1 MVREEEKHLIRQCV
15 DALRE
20 GIPGFKSRR
29 PQMEMIAAVANTL
42 SRCRAEDEQ
51 AGNGDHLAIVE
62 AGTGTGKS
70 FGALVPALVMA
81 KSRQKR
87 LVVSSSTVALQHQYA
102 EKDAPSLQRLVP
114 IPFTFAVAKGRRR
127 YACTA
132 KLQAEGKLAGQGGLD
147 LAGERGPGG
156 AEDAPRRVA
165 VMREL
170 LASFDAGR
178 WSGDRDELPLPVVDE
193 VWDRVTT
200 DRQGCAGSKCPEF
213 ARCPF
218 QAARQRVKEADLVIA
233 NHDLVL
239 SAIDMEGASV
249 LPPPQETI
257 YVFDEAHSLAA
268 KAVEHFSARHALRG
282 AIDWLE
288 GACNAVRD
296 AVLGLRLDEQLIRD
310 SRASAERIERALR
323 DLHQRIHATN
333 GFEEKRARRFK
344 SGPLPDWCET
354 AGGQV
359 LAAGEEF
366 QKTFASL
373 REHVLEKAPSVGT
386 LATQVLSVLG
396 FYVVRLDNLVDT
408 WHLMLAEQPED
419 APPIA
424 RWIERHD
431 EGGRPDDYLVCAS
444 PISGGDN
451 LRKLLWNRASGAV
464 VMSATLTSCGT
475 FDLFLRQSG
484 LGCFD
489 SPAFLRVES
498 PFDFRKNAQLVV
510 PAMRTEPTAAEQH
523 TREVSDRLPA
533 LVETLG
539 TLVLFTSAR
548 QMREVYAQ
556 LPEEL
561 RRVTLVQGSMPK
573 GEMLAR
579 HRAAVDR
586 ADRSVL
592 FGLSTFAEGVDL
604 PGEYCTHVVIAKL
617 PFSVPD
623 SPLEEAR
630 REWVESR
637 GGSPFIEITVPE
649 AAVRLKQGLGRL
661 LRTIHDRGR
670 VTILD
675 RRIVTKRWGGLLM
688 RGMPD
693 FEVVIERC
701 RAARPTAARTE
712 DLKEPSP
719 AGP

>member
-42 SRCRAEDEQ
+42 ARCRAEDEQ

-147 LAGERGPGG
+147 LAGQRGPGG

-239 SAIDMEGASV
+239 SAIDMDGASV

-323 DLHQRIHATN
+323 DLHHRIHGTN

-359 LAAGEEF
+359 LAAGEEL

-408 WHLMLAEQPED
+408 WQLMLAEQPED

-444 PISGGDN
+444 PISGGDK

-484 LGCFD
+484 
-489 SPAFLRVES
+489 S
-498 PFDFRKNAQLVV
+498 
-510 PAMRTEPTAAEQH
+510 
-523 TREVSDRLPA
+523 
-533 LVETLG
+533 
-539 TLVLFTSAR
+539 
-548 QMREVYAQ
+548 
-556 LPEEL
+556 
-561 RRVTLVQGSMPK
+561 
-573 GEMLAR
+573 
-579 HRAAVDR
+579 
-586 ADRSVL
+586 
-592 FGLSTFAEGVDL
+592 
-604 PGEYCTHVVIAKL
+604 
-617 PFSVPD
+617 
-623 SPLEEAR
+623 
-630 REWVESR
+630 
-637 GGSPFIEITVPE
+637 
-649 AAVRLKQGLGRL
+649 RL
-661 LRTIHDRGR
+661 LRQPGLPARR
-670 VTILD
+670 VAL
-675 RRIVTKRWGGLLM
+675 
-688 RGMPD
+688 
-693 FEVVIERC
+693 
-701 RAARPTAARTE
+701 
-712 DLKEPSP
+712 
-719 AGP
+719 

>member
-81 KSRQKR
+81 MSRQKR

-239 SAIDMEGASV
+239 SAIDMDGASV

-323 DLHQRIHATN
+323 DLHHRIHGTN
-333 GFEEKRARRFK
+333 GFAEKRARLTQF
-344 SGPLPDWCET
+344 GAFIEELPP
-354 AGGQV
+354 G
-359 LAAGEEF
+359 
-366 QKTFASL
+366 S
-373 REHVLEKAPSVGT
+373 
-386 LATQVLSVLG
+386 
-396 FYVVRLDNLVDT
+396 
-408 WHLMLAEQPED
+408 
-419 APPIA
+419 
-424 RWIERHD
+424 
-431 EGGRPDDYLVCAS
+431 
-444 PISGGDN
+444 
-451 LRKLLWNRASGAV
+451 ASGYRHWHETEDEIV
-464 VMSATLTSCGT
+464 YVLDGT
-475 FDLFLRQSG
+475 
-484 LGCFD
+484 
-489 SPAFLRVES
+489 
-498 PFDFRKNAQLVV
+498 
-510 PAMRTEPTAAEQH
+510 
-523 TREVSDRLPA
+523 
-533 LVETLG
+533 
-539 TLVLFTSAR
+539 
-548 QMREVYAQ
+548 
-556 LPEEL
+556 
-561 RRVTLVQGSMPK
+561 VTLV
-573 GEMLAR
+573 EE
-579 HRAAVDR
+579 
-586 ADRSVL
+586 
-592 FGLSTFAEGVDL
+592 TETDL
-604 PGEYCTHVVIAKL
+604 CPGDVACWPA
-617 PFSVPD
+617 
-623 SPLEEAR
+623 
-630 REWVESR
+630 
-637 GGSPFIEITVPE
+637 GSPIGHRLENRGDAPVRYLVIGTRHARDVIHYSDHDLITHKDGNSRRH
-649 AAVRLKQGLGRL
+649 VRRDGTDHPNR
-661 LRTIHDRGR
+661 
-670 VTILD
+670 
-675 RRIVTKRWGGLLM
+675 
-688 RGMPD
+688 
-693 FEVVIERC
+693 
-701 RAARPTAARTE
+701 RPT
-712 DLKEPSP
+712 
-719 AGP
+719 

>member
-156 AEDAPRRVA
+156 PGGAEDAPRRVA

-239 SAIDMEGASV
+239 SAIDMDGASV
-249 LPPPQETI
+249 LPPPHETI

-333 GFEEKRARRFK
+333 GFKEKRARRFK

-359 LAAGEEF
+359 LAAGEEL

-408 WHLMLAEQPED
+408 WQLMLAEQPED

-444 PISGGDN
+444 PIRD
-451 LRKLLWNRASGAV
+451 RKSV
-464 VMSATLTSCGT
+464 V
-475 FDLFLRQSG
+475 
-484 LGCFD
+484 
-489 SPAFLRVES
+489 
-498 PFDFRKNAQLVV
+498 
-510 PAMRTEPTAAEQH
+510 
-523 TREVSDRLPA
+523 
-533 LVETLG
+533 
-539 TLVLFTSAR
+539 
-548 QMREVYAQ
+548 
-556 LPEEL
+556 
-561 RRVTLVQGSMPK
+561 
-573 GEMLAR
+573 
-579 HRAAVDR
+579 
-586 ADRSVL
+586 
-592 FGLSTFAEGVDL
+592 
-604 PGEYCTHVVIAKL
+604 
-617 PFSVPD
+617 
-623 SPLEEAR
+623 
-630 REWVESR
+630 
-637 GGSPFIEITVPE
+637 
-649 AAVRLKQGLGRL
+649 
-661 LRTIHDRGR
+661 
-670 VTILD
+670 
-675 RRIVTKRWGGLLM
+675 
-688 RGMPD
+688 
-693 FEVVIERC
+693 
-701 RAARPTAARTE
+701 
-712 DLKEPSP
+712 
-719 AGP
+719 

>member
-239 SAIDMEGASV
+239 SAIDMDGASV

-296 AVLGLRLDEQLIRD
+296 AVLGQIKIEQVHAHGGTGPQAFREDGSHDL
-310 SRASAERIERALR
+310 ERGVAGRGEGACKGTGRVGRVSEQFRQGKPGSKA
-323 DLHQRIHATN
+323 
-333 GFEEKRARRFK
+333 AR
-344 SGPLPDWCET
+344 S
-354 AGGQV
+354 Q
-359 LAAGEEF
+359 
-366 QKTFASL
+366 
-373 REHVLEKAPSVGT
+373 
-386 LATQVLSVLG
+386 
-396 FYVVRLDNLVDT
+396 
-408 WHLMLAEQPED
+408 
-419 APPIA
+419 
-424 RWIERHD
+424 
-431 EGGRPDDYLVCAS
+431 
-444 PISGGDN
+444 
-451 LRKLLWNRASGAV
+451 
-464 VMSATLTSCGT
+464 
-475 FDLFLRQSG
+475 
-484 LGCFD
+484 GC
-489 SPAFLRVES
+489 
-498 PFDFRKNAQLVV
+498 
-510 PAMRTEPTAAEQH
+510 AAE
-523 TREVSDRLPA
+523 L
-533 LVETLG
+533 
-539 TLVLFTSAR
+539 
-548 QMREVYAQ
+548 
-556 LPEEL
+556 
-561 RRVTLVQGSMPK
+561 
-573 GEMLAR
+573 
-579 HRAAVDR
+579 
-586 ADRSVL
+586 
-592 FGLSTFAEGVDL
+592 
-604 PGEYCTHVVIAKL
+604 
-617 PFSVPD
+617 
-623 SPLEEAR
+623 
-630 REWVESR
+630 
-637 GGSPFIEITVPE
+637 
-649 AAVRLKQGLGRL
+649 
-661 LRTIHDRGR
+661 
-670 VTILD
+670 
-675 RRIVTKRWGGLLM
+675 
-688 RGMPD
+688 
-693 FEVVIERC
+693 
-701 RAARPTAARTE
+701 
-712 DLKEPSP
+712 
-719 AGP
+719 